1 MPFMTE
7 TPKSE
12 TKPIAA
18 EMPKSSPDRASAM
31 MPPATAKGMPVST
44 SRLSRM
50 ELNSA

>member
-1 MPFMTE
+1 MTKIPFMTE

-18 EMPKSSPDRASAM
+18 EMPNASPEIARAM

-44 SRLSRM
+44 SRLRRWS
-50 ELNSA
+50 